1 MLRIT
6 PGNEKEFRYF
16 QEWLTA
22 RAALDRVV
30 AATEPEADG
39 GWWGPYAATDM
50 PLPRLFDSVKNGA
63 SASTRT
69 RAPEQPPAWA
79 PGGSPCGQ
87 TST

>member
-1 MLRIT
+1 MQRIT

-22 RAALDRVV
+22 RAALDCVV

-50 PLPRLFDSVKNGA
+50 PLSRLFDSVKNGA
-63 SASTRT
+63 ST
-69 RAPEQPPAWA
+69 RARSHFPDERPAWA